1 VAAVPESDAAAL
13 RAQLTY
19 LERTSPF
26 WRERLAGR
34 GAAVRTPADMPALPL
49 TTKADLR
56 ADQAADPP
64 FGARLCAPREALV
77 RLHVTSG
84 TTGEPVAI
92 GLTRGDHA
100 ANSAIGAAA
109 FAIAGVRAHHT
120 IAHCLNYALYAGGIA
135 DHMALE
141 ATGATV
147 VPVGVGQSRRL
158 LDLIPVLGIDAIFG
172 TLSFPAH
179 LAARAREAGIEP
191 RALGLRRLVTAGE
204 PGAGLRA
211 VRREIE
217 DAWGASVADTFGM
230 SDVWSTMAGEC
241 GRGDGLHLTTAGHAI
256 VELVDPATGAPVALG
271 DGATGELVWTHL
283 RREASPL
290 LRYRSGDLATVWTS
304 PCACGRTSPR
314 IRIDGRADD
323 MLRVQAVNVHP
334 GAIGSVLAG
343 FDGLGRHAVVAD
355 GDPIEPPLR
364 VYVEAAG
371 DDPPPADAIAAEL
384 HARLR
389 ARFRVTPLA
398 PGTLPVAEHKTR
410 TVYRTARGDEL
421 PDAVQNADQEAIRP

>member
-1 VAAVPESDAAAL
+1 VPASDAAAL
-13 RAQLTY
+13 RAQLSY

-26 WRERLAGR
+26 WRERIA
-34 GAAVRTPADMPALPL
+34 GAARTIRSPADLPALAL
-49 TTKADLR
+49 TTKGDLR
-56 ADQAADPP
+56 ADQAAHPP
-64 FGARLCAPREALV
+64 LGARLCAAPEALV

-92 GLTRGDHA
+92 GLTRADHA
-100 ANSAIGAAA
+100 ANSAIGGAA
-109 FAIAGVRAHHT
+109 FAIAGVRTTDT

-158 LDLIPVLGIDAIFG
+158 LELVPALGITAIFG

-179 LAARAREAGIEP
+179 LAARARDAGIDP
-191 RALGLRRLVTAGE
+191 RALGLRHLVTAGE

-217 DAWGASVADTFGM
+217 DAWGATVADTFGM

-241 GRGDGLHLTTAGHAI
+241 GRQEGLHLTTEGHAI
-256 VELVDPATGAPVALG
+256 VELVEPETGAPVALD

-290 LRYRSGDLATVWTS
+290 LRYRSGDLATVWMA

-314 IRIDGRADD
+314 IRIEGRTDD
-323 MLRVQAVNVHP
+323 MLRVQAVNVHA
-334 GAIGSVLAG
+334 GAIGAVLAG
-343 FDGLGRHAVVAD
+343 LAGLGRHAVVAD

-364 VYVEAAG
+364 VFVEAG
-371 DDPPPADAIAAEL
+371 DGAPPPGAIAQEL

-389 ARFRVTPLA
+389 ARFAVIPLG
-398 PGTLPVAEHKTR
+398 PGALPVAEHKTR

-421 PDAVQNADQEAIRP
+421 PAAIAHADQEAMRP

>member
-1 VAAVPESDAAAL
+1 VARVPEHAAAL
-13 RAQLTY
+13 RAQLHY
-19 LERTSPF
+19 LERSSPF
-26 WRERLAGR
+26 WHERIAGR
-34 GAAVRTPADMPALPL
+34 TGADLAELPL

-56 ADQAADPP
+56 ADQAAHPP
-64 FGARLCAPREALV
+64 FGVRLCAPPEALV

-92 GLTRGDHA
+92 GLTRADHA
-100 ANSAIGAAA
+100 ANSAIGGAA
-109 FAIAGVRAHHT
+109 FRIAGVRPDHT

-141 ATGATV
+141 DSGATV

-158 LDLIPVLGIDAIFG
+158 LELIPVLGIDAVFG

-179 LAARAREAGIEP
+179 LAARAREHGIDP
-191 RALGLRRLVTAGE
+191 RALGLRHVVTAGE

-217 DAWGASVADTFGM
+217 EAWGTTVADTFGM

-241 GRGDGLHLTTAGHAI
+241 GAGDGLHLTTDGHAI
-256 VELVDPATGAPVALG
+256 LELVDPETGDPVAFE
-271 DGATGELVWTHL
+271 DGAVGELVWTHL

-290 LRYRSGDLATVWTS
+290 LRYRSGDLATVWTA
-304 PCACGRTSPR
+304 PCACGRTTPR
-314 IRIDGRADD
+314 IRIDGRTDD

-334 GAIGSVLAG
+334 GAIGAVLEAFAG
-343 FDGLGRHAVVAD
+343 VGRHAVVAD
-355 GDPIEPPLR
+355 GDPIAPPLR
-364 VYVEAAG
+364 VYVETG
-371 DDPPPADAIAAEL
+371 DGAPSPDAIADAL

-389 ARFRVTPLA
+389 TRFAVVALA

-410 TVYRTARGDEL
+410 TVYRTARGDE
-421 PDAVQNADQEAIRP
+421 PPQCIAEPNEES

>member
-1 VAAVPESDAAAL
+1 VARVPEHAAAL
-13 RAQLTY
+13 RAQLLY
-19 LERTSPF
+19 LERSSPF
-26 WRERLAGR
+26 WRERLSGR
-34 GAAVRTPADMPALPL
+34 PRDADLASLPL

-64 FGARLCAPREALV
+64 FGARLCAPPEALV

-92 GLTRGDHA
+92 GLTRADHA
-100 ANSAIGAAA
+100 ANSAIGGAA
-109 FAIAGVRAHHT
+109 FAIAGVRATDT

-158 LDLIPVLGIDAIFG
+158 LELVPALGITAIFG

-179 LAARAREAGIEP
+179 LAARAREAGLEP
-191 RALGLRRLVTAGE
+191 RALGLRHLVTAGE

-211 VRREIE
+211 IRREIE
-217 DAWGASVADTFGM
+217 DAWGATVADTFGM

-241 GRGDGLHLTTAGHAI
+241 GRGEGLHLTTHGHAI
-256 VELVDPATGAPVALG
+256 LELVDPETGAPVALE

-304 PCACGRTSPR
+304 ECACGRTSPR

-334 GAIGSVLAG
+334 GAIGAVLAG
-343 FDGLGRHAVVAD
+343 LEGLGRHAVVAD
-355 GDPIEPPLR
+355 GDPIEAPLR
-364 VYVEAAG
+364 VFVEARDGA
-371 DDPPPADAIAAEL
+371 PPADAIAAEL

-389 ARFRVTPLA
+389 TRFAVTPLA
-398 PGTLPVAEHKTR
+398 PGSLPVAEHKTR
-410 TVYRTARGDEL
+410 TVYRTARGDE
-421 PDAVQNADQEAIRP
+421 PPAAVRNADQEAMRP